1 MENETTAQPIVF
13 VVDDDP
19 AARNSLAALI
29 SSRDLPVKTFASA
42 EEFLDAYQPQ
52 ERACLIADVRMTG
65 MSGLELQEKLAAREL
80 NLPVIVITGFADVPT
95 AVRAMKAG
103 AVTFL
108 EKPCS
113 EQEITDAIE
122 TALDIERKNNEL
134 RARREEIEASLN
146 ELDEIEQAVLD
157 KILAGL
163 PNKTIA
169 TDLNLGLRTV
179 EFRRARIF
187 QKLHADSL
195 AELVRTVLVVHPP
208 NGHPGHAGADSD

>member
-29 SSRDLPVKTFASA
+29 SSRGMPLKTFASA
-42 EEFLDAYQPQ
+42 EEFLDAYEPH

-80 NLPVIVITGFADVPT
+80 NLPVIIITGFADVRT
-95 AVRAMKAG
+95 AVIAMKAG

-113 EQEITDAIE
+113 EQEITDAIQ
-122 TALDIERKNNEL
+122 TALDIERKTNDL
-134 RARREEIEASLN
+134 RARRDEIEASLN
-146 ELDEIEQAVLD
+146 QLDDVDKAILD
-157 KILAGL
+157 RIIAGL
-163 PNKTIA
+163 PNKSIA
-169 TDLNLGLRTV
+169 TDLKLALRTI
-179 EFRRARIF
+179 EFRRARIY
-187 QKLHADSL
+187 QTMHADSL
-195 AELVRTVLVVHPP
+195 AELVRTVMVVHPP
-208 NGHPGHAGADSD
+208 NGHARATGSASD